1 MYLTSTCA
9 KPLRVLVSPFGL
21 LFSWDS
27 CVLPWRHSSWR
38 VAKGPIG
45 SKTEVFELVKRDLL
59 NAFNIRQ
66 GQLPGRPGYGT
77 VLWDYLFEPQLE
89 ELQTAIEAEVQRVAG
104 GDPRL
109 YISDIQTYP
118 QNNGILIQIEL
129 TVVPSTDAERLSIF
143 FDLQQRNAT
152 YV

>member
-1 MYLTSTCA
+1 MVQRFIGFNTQNQFKKFTLT
-9 KPLRVLVSPFGL
+9 
-21 LFSWDS
+21 D
-27 CVLPWRHSSWR
+27 
-38 VAKGPIG
+38 
-45 SKTEVFELVKRDLL
+45 FELVKRDLL

-89 ELQTAIEAEVQRVAG
+89 ELQTAIENEVQRVAG
-104 GDPRL
+104 SDPRI
-109 YISDIQTYP
+109 YISDIQTFP